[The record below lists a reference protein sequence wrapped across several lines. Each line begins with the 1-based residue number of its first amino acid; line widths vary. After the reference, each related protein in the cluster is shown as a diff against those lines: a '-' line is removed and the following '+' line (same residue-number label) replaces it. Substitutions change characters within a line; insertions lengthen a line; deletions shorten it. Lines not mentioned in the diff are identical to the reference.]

1 MTSTSSPIENILEL
15 ARRVRTQEGARL
27 YGRPIGSLIN
37 DDQVVGGANAPQNA
51 PASSRQFALPKN
63 ATPTGPAA
71 AKDDASAPT
80 KTVTLERLKSIQRM
94 IRQAAKVDD
103 TSQIKKLEKEF
114 SEALTIYGKD
124 RPAAQVIADLSAP
137 ARKK

>member
-1 MTSTSSPIENILEL
+1 MTSTSPIENILEL

-63 ATPTGPAA
+63 ATPTGPASKA
-71 AKDDASAPT
+71 DDESAPT
-80 KTVTLERLKSIQRM
+80 KTVTLERLKSIQRL

-103 TSQIKKLEKEF
+103 TSQIKKLQREF

-124 RPAAQVIADLSAP
+124 RPAAQVLNDLSGP
-137 ARKK
+137 LRKK